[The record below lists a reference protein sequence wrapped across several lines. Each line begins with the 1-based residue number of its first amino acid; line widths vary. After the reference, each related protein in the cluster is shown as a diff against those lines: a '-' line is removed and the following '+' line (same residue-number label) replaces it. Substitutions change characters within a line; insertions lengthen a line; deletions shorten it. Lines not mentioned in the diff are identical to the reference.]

1 MKPAFGDT
9 IGIVGVAVLLFALL
23 ILAIS
28 CLVIKTRRKPSKT
41 DKRKAVNTPTLSNSA
56 AESVI
61 NPAYESAEN
70 DRCFPMLD
78 GPEDVYNPGYEL
90 NTTGVT
96 GKKYE
101 DQQNF
106 SNQTSSSSGL
116 DVPEEIY
123 NPAYE
128 TSAEARDNDHM
139 YHYVDIGNKEQMKT
153 TIPQEE
159 SQYQYADFQGN
170 ENLAELTL

>member
-1 MKPAFGDT
+1 MKRSSFDFM
-9 IGIVGVAVLLFALL
+9 L
-23 ILAIS
+23 
-28 CLVIKTRRKPSKT
+28 KRRKPSKT
-41 DKRKAVNTPTLSNSA
+41 DKRKAANTPTLSNSA

-78 GPEDVYNPGYEL
+78 GPDVYNPAYERS
-90 NTTGVT
+90 TTGVT
-96 GKKYE
+96 GKKHQ

-106 SNQTSSSSGL
+106 GNQTSSSSGL
-116 DVPEEIY
+116 DVPELVY

-128 TSAEARDNDHM
+128 TSAEAKDKGHM
-139 YHYVDIGNKEQMKT
+139 YYYVDIGNKVQMKA
-153 TIPQEE
+153 TISPEE

-170 ENLAELTL
+170 ENPAGSTS